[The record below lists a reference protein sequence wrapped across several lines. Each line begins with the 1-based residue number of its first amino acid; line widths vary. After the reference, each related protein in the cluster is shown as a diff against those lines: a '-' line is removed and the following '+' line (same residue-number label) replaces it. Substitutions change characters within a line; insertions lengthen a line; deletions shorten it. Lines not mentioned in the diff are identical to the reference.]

1 MDDHKVLSNR
11 HHTLAFTLY
20 SLPLR
25 TEHTTYAN
33 ESTTEAYHKKQRT
46 QRKEFYYTIAVQ
58 IYTDG
63 HAVLVFALFFLNVFS
78 LLI

>member
-33 ESTTEAYHKKQRT
+33 ESTTEAYHKKTAHSAKRILLYDCCTDIYWRT
-46 QRKEFYYTIAVQ
+46 CCISVCSF
-58 IYTDG
+58 
-63 HAVLVFALFFLNVFS
+63 LFKRF
-78 LLI
+78 